1 MRDIEKGLFLTLKEV
16 MNEDLDKF
24 MASSFYDIVIEETK
38 KRLKEYLDNYL
49 IKLLPMERTHLAR
62 ELNKKKQELCPEDDE
77 EEVKKKLKKIF
88 EDEFEKLEKENN
100 KRLILTKW
108 EVVKNQIA
116 KNSSVKLEDAKKFIE
131 AMKKSINH
139 LFNTEF
145 DPNLIDETIGEK
157 IEEVKTWLRDRSPT
171 DNVLSLNELF
181 VAVVKD
187 WIAQP
192 ILQPP
197 TREFFEDNPPLKPE
211 INPFQYPAFHYN
223 KGQYCQIPLGGGSNM
238 VGGRRTRSWEV
249 RDPKT
254 GEVLGSGSHRKEH
267 SEAERQANEEAK
279 SKVHKRYQQEYA
291 NAQQVYNQKV
301 QNLNEKYAEQVEEWN
316 KLKEI
321 FKQKLEDAKKEQF
334 A

>member
-1 MRDIEKGLFLTLKEV
+1 
-16 MNEDLDKF
+16 
-24 MASSFYDIVIEETK
+24 
-38 KRLKEYLDNYL
+38 
-49 IKLLPMERTHLAR
+49 MERTHLAR

-181 VAVVKD
+181 VAVVKY

-197 TREFFEDNPPLKPE
+197 TREFFDDSLPLKPK

-223 KGQYCQIPLGGGSNM
+223 KGQYCQIPLGRGSNII
-238 VGGRRTRSWEV
+238 GRRTRYWEV

-267 SEAERQANEEAK
+267 SEAERQANEQAK